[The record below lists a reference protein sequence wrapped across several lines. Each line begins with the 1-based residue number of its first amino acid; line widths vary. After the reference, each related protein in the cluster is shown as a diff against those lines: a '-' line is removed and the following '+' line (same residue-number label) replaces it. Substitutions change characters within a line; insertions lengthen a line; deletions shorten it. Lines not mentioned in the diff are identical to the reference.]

1 MRNVSQGPVEW
12 FVKSIQKHLP
22 KQTYTD
28 TEKRSQGWREN
39 NLPDSQ
45 VKIITHEEPQDTSH
59 TCEEL
64 KGTYSGTTECRRMQQ
79 PLEGSLGKGLNSSA
93 TGAWVKM
100 LLPHWHSLPPSPSKA
115 LCSVSHAVSLAVS
128 QLLENS
134 PDKSPDSCH
143 FPPSWNGSSSS
154 CIMLPTPQWAW
165 HKYKT
170 HKAFCLLVACP
181 PLTLMSRTHLTDTA
195 DRTGQVL
202 PTATHCTIS
211 YLSHSFQGMGSSP
224 EQRLLFPTFCT
235 QPGQQS
241 FQKTELNLTANTHV
255 EHFPCSHTR
264 MQNYLPISQ
273 AQNTHISVPISQR
286 SHEMQC
292 PESPEPSQAALT
304 WGHGTHRLEL
314 GPGCS
319 GVNN

>member
-1 MRNVSQGPVEW
+1 MWGAERNIFRHHWMQ
-12 FVKSIQKHLP
+12 
-22 KQTYTD
+22 
-28 TEKRSQGWREN
+28 EN
-39 NLPDSQ
+39 ATASWGFPG
-45 VKIITHEEPQDTSH
+45 ERAEF
-59 TCEEL
+59 
-64 KGTYSGTTECRRMQQ
+64 ECNW
-79 PLEGSLGKGLNSSA
+79 SLGQNAFTPLTLSA
-93 TGAWVKM
+93 SQ
-100 LLPHWHSLPPSPSKA
+100 PQQA
-115 LCSVSHAVSLAVS
+115 LCSVSRAVSLAVS

-202 PTATHCTIS
+202 PTATHCAIS

-241 FQKTELNLTANTHV
+241 FQKTELNLTANTHMLNTSHV
-255 EHFPCSHTR
+255 HIPECRIICQDPRHRTAISLCLLAREAMKCSAQR
-264 MQNYLPISQ
+264 ALSPARLPLPG
-273 AQNTHISVPISQR
+273 V
-286 SHEMQC
+286 M
-292 PESPEPSQAALT
+292 ALT
-304 WGHGTHRLEL
+304 DWSWVPVAQG
-314 GPGCS
+314 
-319 GVNN
+319 